1 MSDQPTQQIDAPDDA
16 STRNRTAESAS
27 ADGSLRN
34 FLVGLLAVS
43 AVLVIAAAVLE
54 SAVG

>member
-1 MSDQPTQQIDAPDDA
+1 MSDQPTQQIDASDDA
-16 STRNRTAESAS
+16 STRNRTAEGAS

-34 FLVGLLAVS
+34 FLFGLLAVS